1 MCDYTRKSDKVLK
14 KKKKKKQYQYKVL
27 STITGERN
35 NKNKIKKVY
44 VLTSNFLA
52 IRQL

>member
-14 KKKKKKQYQYKVL
+14 KTQYQYKVL

>member
-1 MCDYTRKSDKVLK
+1 MCDYTRKSDKVL
-14 KKKKKKQYQYKVL
+14 KKKKKQYQYKVL